1 MTLHHQIKTIKAI
14 VITDP
19 VLARHVL
26 RSKYLDKFRFLYSF
40 LDEFLGGT
48 SVLTGHTNGHWK
60 AVRKGVANAFSM
72 ASMRSAFDVISGCC
86 DKLQDILEVRALAS
100 GVPAGRQPAPVN
112 VDNMLLRESMD
123 VISVVGFE
131 RSIGALDSFD
141 PRGDSNG
148 ITHAAAETAAGALAR
163 GDLMGSMPPEGPA
176 RDVQVLLDATK
187 AIMER
192 VERPHDALKVW
203 DANVSFSSWSSFFSP
218 FFFPLHFLVL
228 LLPPPARSFFPSHSL
243 SPSPNAL
250 LPPLLCQNYPPYSQ
264 NKHGH
269 WLMAHWQSL
278 VRDLLGHVKSVGGG
292 RPGSFCN
299 LLLKVRDPKTGK
311 PLTDKQMTPEI
322 AALFFAGIDTT
333 GHTGTWSLYLLSQ
346 HPEVEVKI
354 VAELDAAG
362 LLATPS
368 RPEPRRLEWADL
380 NKLVYLQAFIKEV
393 LRMYPPVGVGQ
404 VRVSHTHDLRL
415 AAGRLVVPRGTLI
428 WVPHHAMHNA
438 RHNWDEPDSF
448 RPERW
453 LETPGCEYAQR
464 LPMPREWYSGWADET
479 ADAYFGGEKGGGAEK
494 EERERKSEE
503 ADGGEGNKADADDAE
518 EPTTS
523 GSAASSSSSDRPK
536 RYFPF
541 AEGPRNCVGQSLA
554 MTTLPTTLA
563 MLLARFS
570 FGLADSMGGAVGVA
584 KREQYTLVTGV
595 DGGMMM
601 HAVPRPGVLEARA
614 ERLRSQKAE
623 ARAAAAAA
631 EAVAAPAA

>member
-1 MTLHHQIKTIKAI
+1 M
-14 VITDP
+14 
-19 VLARHVL
+19 
-26 RSKYLDKFRFLYSF
+26 
-40 LDEFLGGT
+40 
-48 SVLTGHTNGHWK
+48 LTGHTNGHWK

-141 PRGDSNG
+141 PRGDRNG

-346 HPEVEVKI
+346 HPEVEAKI

-438 RHNWDEPDSF
+438 RHNWNEPDSF

-614 ERLRSQKAE
+614 KRLRSQKAE

>member
-1 MTLHHQIKTIKAI
+1 
-14 VITDP
+14 
-19 VLARHVL
+19 
-26 RSKYLDKFRFLYSF
+26 
-40 LDEFLGGT
+40 
-48 SVLTGHTNGHWK
+48 VLTGHTNGHWK

-250 LPPLLCQNYPPYSQ
+250 LPPLLCQNYPPFSQ

-346 HPEVEVKI
+346 HPEVEAKI

-523 GSAASSSSSDRPK
+523 GSATSSSSSDRPK

-570 FGLADSMGGAVGVA
+570 SGLADSMGGAVGVA

>member
-1 MTLHHQIKTIKAI
+1 
-14 VITDP
+14 
-19 VLARHVL
+19 
-26 RSKYLDKFRFLYSF
+26 
-40 LDEFLGGT
+40 
-48 SVLTGHTNGHWK
+48 VLTGHTNGHWK

-250 LPPLLCQNYPPYSQ
+250 LPPLLCQNYPPFSQ

-346 HPEVEVKI
+346 HPEVEAKI

>member
-1 MTLHHQIKTIKAI
+1 M
-14 VITDP
+14 
-19 VLARHVL
+19 
-26 RSKYLDKFRFLYSF
+26 
-40 LDEFLGGT
+40 
-48 SVLTGHTNGHWK
+48 LTGHTNGHWK

-250 LPPLLCQNYPPYSQ
+250 LPPLLCQNYPPFSQ

-346 HPEVEVKI
+346 HPEVEAKI

-464 LPMPREWYSGWADET
+464 LPMPREWYSGWADDT

>member
-1 MTLHHQIKTIKAI
+1 M
-14 VITDP
+14 
-19 VLARHVL
+19 
-26 RSKYLDKFRFLYSF
+26 
-40 LDEFLGGT
+40 
-48 SVLTGHTNGHWK
+48 LTGHTNGHWK

-346 HPEVEVKI
+346 HPEVEAKI

-438 RHNWDEPDSF
+438 RHNWNEPDSF

-614 ERLRSQKAE
+614 KRLRSQKAE

>member
-1 MTLHHQIKTIKAI
+1 
-14 VITDP
+14 
-19 VLARHVL
+19 
-26 RSKYLDKFRFLYSF
+26 
-40 LDEFLGGT
+40 
-48 SVLTGHTNGHWK
+48 
-60 AVRKGVANAFSM
+60 
-72 ASMRSAFDVISGCC
+72 VISGCC

-141 PRGDSNG
+141 PRGDRNG

-346 HPEVEVKI
+346 HPEVEAKI

-438 RHNWDEPDSF
+438 RHNWNEPDSF

-614 ERLRSQKAE
+614 KRLRSQKAE

>member
-1 MTLHHQIKTIKAI
+1 
-14 VITDP
+14 
-19 VLARHVL
+19 
-26 RSKYLDKFRFLYSF
+26 
-40 LDEFLGGT
+40 
-48 SVLTGHTNGHWK
+48 
-60 AVRKGVANAFSM
+60 
-72 ASMRSAFDVISGCC
+72 
-86 DKLQDILEVRALAS
+86 
-100 GVPAGRQPAPVN
+100 
-112 VDNMLLRESMD
+112 
-123 VISVVGFE
+123 
-131 RSIGALDSFD
+131 
-141 PRGDSNG
+141 
-148 ITHAAAETAAGALAR
+148 
-163 GDLMGSMPPEGPA
+163 
-176 RDVQVLLDATK
+176 
-187 AIMER
+187 
-192 VERPHDALKVW
+192 
-203 DANVSFSSWSSFFSP
+203 
-218 FFFPLHFLVL
+218 
-228 LLPPPARSFFPSHSL
+228 
-243 SPSPNAL
+243 
-250 LPPLLCQNYPPYSQ
+250 
-264 NKHGH
+264 
-269 WLMAHWQSL
+269 MAHWQSL

-346 HPEVEVKI
+346 HPEVEAKI

-479 ADAYFGGEKGGGAEK
+479 ADAYFGGETGGGAEK